1 MSICQQR
8 WGQKEPFCKGL
19 ELQVVCVGST
29 NWDIVGLSEQSFE
42 HGADRPGRIVRRA
55 GGVAF
60 NVATEMARQGVKV
73 ALLTAVGDDAA
84 GDEILAAGPGVVVD
98 YACRCAGIGTDNY
111 MAIEGAN
118 GMAAAVAD
126 VRCLEA
132 VGADVLQPLVDGTI
146 ASSER
151 PWRRL
156 MLVDGNLAPDLLA
169 DIAADPIF
177 AQADLRVVSASNGK
191 VERLACFL
199 GRAHVSLYLNKTEA
213 NILLGT
219 SNLTTTEAAIAL
231 TKSGLR
237 ASMVS
242 DGANA
247 LAYCNAAGLYTQ
259 TPPKVDERL
268 CTGAGDVL
276 VAAHVAAELQG
287 LGAQESLAYAA
298 EAAAKHV
305 AGGGV

>member
-1 MSICQQR
+1 MNI
-8 WGQKEPFCKGL
+8 KK
-19 ELQVVCVGST
+19 ELQAICIGST
-29 NWDIVGLSEQSFE
+29 NWDIVGLSEQRFE

-60 NVATEMARQGVKV
+60 NVATEMARQGVEV

-84 GDEILAAGPGVVVD
+84 GDEILAAARGVVVD
-98 YACRCAGIGTDNY
+98 YACRCSDIGTDNY

-126 VRCLEA
+126 VRCLDA
-132 VGADVLQPLVDGTI
+132 VGADILQVLIDGTI
-146 ASSER
+146 ASSKR

-156 MLVDGNLAPDLLA
+156 MLVDGNLTPDLLA
-169 DIAADPIF
+169 NIATEPIF
-177 AQADLRVVSASNGK
+177 LQADLRVVSASNSK

-199 GRAHVSLYLNKTEA
+199 GREHVSLYLNKTEA
-213 NILLGT
+213 NILLG
-219 SNLTTTEAAIAL
+219 SNNLTTAEAASAL
-231 TKSGLR
+231 TKTGLR

-247 LAYCNAAGLYTQ
+247 LAYCSAAGLYTQ

-276 VAAHVAAELQG
+276 VAAHVAAELKGSEPQS
-287 LGAQESLAYAA
+287 ALAHAT
-298 EAAAKHV
+298 EAAARHV
-305 AGGGV
+305 AGGNV

>member
-1 MSICQQR
+1 MI
-8 WGQKEPFCKGL
+8 G
-19 ELQVVCVGST
+19 ELQAVCIGST

-60 NVATEMARQGVKV
+60 NVATEMARQKVNV
-73 ALLTAVGDDAA
+73 ALLTAVGEDAA
-84 GDEILAAGPGVVVD
+84 GGEILAAARALGVVVD
-98 YACRCAGIGTDNY
+98 YAYRCSDIGTDNY

-126 VRCLEA
+126 VRCLDA
-132 VGADVLQPLVDGTI
+132 VGAAILRPLTDGSI
-146 ASSER
+146 ASLSK
-151 PWRRL
+151 PWQRL
-156 MLVDGNLAPDLLA
+156 ILVDGNLSPDLLN

-199 GRAHVSLYLNKTEA
+199 GLRHVSLYLNKTEA
-213 NILLGT
+213 NILLGAN
-219 SNLTTTEAAIAL
+219 NLTTIEAATAL
-231 TKSGLR
+231 FETGLR

-242 DGANA
+242 DGADT
-247 LAYCNAAGLYTQ
+247 LAYCNAAGLCAQ
-259 TPPKVDERL
+259 TPPKVEERL

-276 VAAHVAAELQG
+276 VAAHIAAELTG
-287 LGAQESLAYAA
+287 SKAQAALAHAT

-305 AGGGV
+305 SGVNI